1 MVRKRH
7 CWVQNASEDVMK
19 FEFMLQH
26 TALINLIHIYSVFLY
41 QVHMDNYW
49 NVQWYDMYSFPL
61 YTTGGPYWQLVK
73 VSMQY

>member
-1 MVRKRH
+1 
-7 CWVQNASEDVMK
+7 MK
-19 FEFMLQH
+19 FEFKLQH
-26 TALINLIHIYSVFLY
+26 TALINLIHVPVFLY

-73 VSMQY
+73 VSMGTETLVLSVSFV